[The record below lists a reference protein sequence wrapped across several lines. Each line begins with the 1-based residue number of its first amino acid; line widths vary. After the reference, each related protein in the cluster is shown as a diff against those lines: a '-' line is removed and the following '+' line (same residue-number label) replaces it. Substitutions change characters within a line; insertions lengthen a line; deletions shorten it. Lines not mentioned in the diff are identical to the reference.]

1 MLNGK
6 VMMINLTVRL
16 IKMILLYKMSYCP
29 EPYTPSKKKKIK
41 VELYLFNYGTKSD
54 LKSTTGLDLSDFAKN
69 TCLTS
74 LNRMLINKILLN

>member
-16 IKMILLYKMSYCP
+16 IKMILLYKMSYYP
-29 EPYTPSKKKKIK
+29 EPYTPSKKKIK
-41 VELYLFNYGTKSD
+41 VELYLFNHGTKSD
-54 LKSTTGLDLSDFAKN
+54 LKSTIGLDLSDFAKN

-74 LNRMLINKILLN
+74 LNRMLIN

>member
-29 EPYTPSKKKKIK
+29 ELYTPSKKKK
-41 VELYLFNYGTKSD
+41 
-54 LKSTTGLDLSDFAKN
+54 
-69 TCLTS
+69 
-74 LNRMLINKILLN
+74 